1 MVTATPAQQHKYLH
15 FIKFLYLGLVMF
27 QHWLQILNCCS
38 LCSLINLHNYL
49 LHSLVHLHN
58 YLSQCRYYKIFL
70 ASLHSCLTNRGL
82 PAQSNFTNLYCVFL
96 TMKKKVFWLFTAR
109 LLCTR
114 LREVVSACVLS
125 MVGQNSSTSSYPE
138 LAYFSIISLMASFVV
153 CINPF

>member
-1 MVTATPAQQHKYLH
+1 
-15 FIKFLYLGLVMF
+15 MF

-96 TMKKKVFWLFTAR
+96 TMKKKSVLIVHCTTTLYKAKR
-109 LLCTR
+109 SSQCLCVEHGGTK
-114 LREVVSACVLS
+114 LI
-125 MVGQNSSTSSYPE
+125 STSSYPE